1 VPSIAVPCT
10 ALSELWRKSQ
20 FGLLRR
26 TIVEA
31 RASKKAGIPRPGFE
45 ETAVQRRDLTI
56 RNRLG
61 LHARAAAKLVSLCSR
76 YSSHV
81 VVFANGRRAD
91 GRRMIALLALSAAMG
106 AQIAIEVSG
115 PDESEAVVAVTRLIS
130 DGFGER

>member
-1 VPSIAVPCT
+1 
-10 ALSELWRKSQ
+10 
-20 FGLLRR
+20 
-26 TIVEA
+26 
-31 RASKKAGIPRPGFE
+31 
-45 ETAVQRRDLTI
+45 VQRRDLTI